1 MDPYD
6 AYWNQRYYAEWDS
19 EVPWWLMHRLALEQA
34 KPVCLNGNLC
44 THPACPE
51 HEVRDFWD
59 KTDWPILMTDSEHMD
74 DLLRERK

>member
-6 AYWNQRYYAEWDS
+6 AYWNQRYYIEWD
-19 EVPWWLMHRLALEQA
+19 EII
-34 KPVCLNGNLC
+34 CLNGNLC

-59 KTDWPILMTDSEHMD
+59 RTDWPVLMTDSEHMA